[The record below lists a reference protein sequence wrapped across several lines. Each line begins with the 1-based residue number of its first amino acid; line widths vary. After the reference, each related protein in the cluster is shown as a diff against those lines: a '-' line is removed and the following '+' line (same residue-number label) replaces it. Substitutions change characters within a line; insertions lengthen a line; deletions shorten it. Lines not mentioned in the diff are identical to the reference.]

1 MYLVLLRLSI
11 AELLNIFT
19 KRQEKI
25 SIPRTNPELDSM
37 EMMVGDLAQGSVEV
51 FNSRNLFP
59 VVCILINIW
68 YTIDVENKCYLFDVK
83 EFLDYG

>member
-1 MYLVLLRLSI
+1 
-11 AELLNIFT
+11 
-19 KRQEKI
+19 
-25 SIPRTNPELDSM
+25 M

>member
-1 MYLVLLRLSI
+1 
-11 AELLNIFT
+11 
-19 KRQEKI
+19 
-25 SIPRTNPELDSM
+25 M

-68 YTIDVENKCYLFDVK
+68 YTIDVENKCYLFT
-83 EFLDYG
+83 